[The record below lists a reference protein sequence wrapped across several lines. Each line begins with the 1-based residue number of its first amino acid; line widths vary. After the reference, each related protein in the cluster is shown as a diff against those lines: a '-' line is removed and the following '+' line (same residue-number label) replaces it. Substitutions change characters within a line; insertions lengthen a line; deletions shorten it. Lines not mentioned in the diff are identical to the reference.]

1 MDHTTLGRT
10 GLRVSVMG
18 LGCGGPSRVGQ
29 SYGKSEEHSVEV
41 VSAALAHGVT
51 FFDTSEAYGTE
62 SILGRGL
69 RGTPRDSVVVS
80 TKMSPRD
87 GDGPVPASRVRSA
100 LEGSLE
106 RLGLDYVDIY
116 HVHGLA
122 AKHYDHAVGEFVPEL
137 LKLRDEGKL
146 RFMGVTEAF
155 VPDPGHK
162 MLQRAVQDDCWDVVM
177 VGFNMLNQSA
187 RDRVLAAARAKDIG
201 VLVMFAV
208 RRALS
213 DPARLQGLLA
223 DLRQRGLVHA
233 ETPGEGSGLDFLV
246 RDGGATSL
254 QDAAYRFCRHE
265 PGVHV
270 ILSGTGNL
278 SHLESNVVS
287 LGRGP
292 LPPEDV
298 ARLREMFARVDDVS
312 GN

>member
-41 VSAALAHGVT
+41 VSAALAHGIT
-51 FFDTSEAYGTE
+51 FFDTSEGYGTE

-69 RGTPRDSVVVS
+69 RGTPRDNVVIS

-87 GDGPVPASRVRSA
+87 GDAPVPASRVRSA
-100 LEGSLE
+100 LEESLG

-122 AKHYDHAVGEFVPEL
+122 AKHYDYAVSEFVPEL

-155 VPDPGHK
+155 VPDPGHE
-162 MLQRAVQDDCWDVVM
+162 MLQRAVQDDCWD
-177 VGFNMLNQSA
+177 LNQSA

-213 DPARLQGLLA
+213 DPMRLSGLLA
-223 DLRQRGLVHA
+223 DLRQRGLLDP
-233 ETPGEGSGLDFLV
+233 ETPAEGSSLDFLV

-270 ILSGTGNL
+270 VLSGTGNL
-278 SHLESNVVS
+278 SHLESNAAS
-287 LGRGP
+287 LGRPP

>member
-1 MDHTTLGRT
+1 MDYTALGRT

-29 SYGKSEEHSVEV
+29 SYGKSEEESVEV

-51 FFDTSEAYGTE
+51 FFDTAEGYGTE

-69 RGTPRDSVVVS
+69 RGTPRDDVVVS
-80 TKMSPRD
+80 TKMSPVN
-87 GDGPVPASRVRSA
+87 GKEIVPASRVRSA
-100 LEGSLE
+100 LEESLE
-106 RLGLDYVDIY
+106 RLGMGYVDIY
-116 HVHGLA
+116 HIHGLA
-122 AKHYDHAVGEFVPEL
+122 AEHYEYAVNEFVPEL
-137 LKLRDEGKL
+137 LKLRDQGKL
-146 RFMGVTEAF
+146 RFLGVTEAF
-155 VPDPGHK
+155 VPDPGHE

-177 VGFNMLNQSA
+177 VGFNILNQSA

-223 DLRQRGLVHA
+223 DLRQRGLVDP
-233 ETPGEGSGLDFLV
+233 ETPAEGSGLDFLV

-270 ILSGTGNL
+270 VLSGTGNL
-278 SHLESNVVS
+278 SHLESNVAS
-287 LGRGP
+287 LGRPP